1 MPLPLPYS
9 RAAPP
14 RPRFD
19 RAAAVRRTARDI
31 LIRARV
37 IELRRL
43 AERTARG
50 ELPLPDDDPP
60 QHGDCQ

>member
-1 MPLPLPYS
+1 MLQ
-9 RAAPP
+9 
-14 RPRFD
+14 RPSEGSSHELT
-19 RAAAVRRTARDI
+19 AAVRRAALALAQDI

-50 ELPLPDDDPP
+50 ELPVLDDDPA
-60 QHGDCQ
+60 QRGDGK